1 MNESN
6 GPAERF
12 YKLRDRAEDGDA
24 EAQYNLGARYA
35 TGEDVPQQD
44 AAEAVRW
51 YQLAAEQGYAAA
63 QYALGLMYTNGE
75 DVSQDDAEAVRWSRL
90 AAEQGDARAQGNL
103 GVMYMNGRGVPQDD
117 VTAHMWLNLAASRS
131 TGEERE
137 RAVKARD
144 GVAERLT
151 PEDRSQAQRRA
162 REWDAAHPRE
172 P

>member
-6 GPAERF
+6 GTPERF

-35 TGEDVPQQD
+35 TGEGVPQQD

-75 DVSQDDAEAVRWSRL
+75 GVSQDDAEAVRLYRL
-90 AAEQGDARAQGNL
+90 AAEQGHIEAQLSLGAMYAKGL
-103 GVMYMNGRGVPQDD
+103 GVLPQDD
-117 VTAHMWLNLAASRS
+117 VTADMWLNLAASRS
-131 TGEERE
+131 TGELRE
-137 RAVKARD
+137 DAVKARD
-144 GVAERLT
+144 AVAERLT
-151 PEDRSQAQRRA
+151 PEGRSEAQRRA
-162 REWDAAHPRE
+162 REWDAAHPR
-172 P
+172 